1 MIQNLQYNITKVT
14 FNTNNFTY
22 RFIDNQFIIKYQQYA
37 KFQNNLIFIMY
48 IICTQQVKQSYNEC
62 NIESIDSS
70 LQLTIYVPYE
80 YVL

>member
-1 MIQNLQYNITKVT
+1 MH
-14 FNTNNFTY
+14 
-22 RFIDNQFIIKYQQYA
+22 
-37 KFQNNLIFIMY
+37 

>member
-22 RFIDNQFIIKYQQYA
+22 RFNQFIIKYQQYA
-37 KFQNNLIFIMY
+37 KFQNNLIFIMH
-48 IICTQQVKQSYNEC
+48 ILCTQQVKQSYNEC